1 MTNQSISVV
10 KSGSAIVGAFVTFTA
25 TVTTGDQLK
34 VKELSQ
40 VKGVVGMK
48 LSNWTAVEFTYTGN
62 ILTVTT
68 ANLISEPIIVTA
80 GGLA

>member
-1 MTNQSISVV
+1 LTNQSISVV
-10 KSGSAIVGAFVTFTA
+10 KSGSAIVGAYVTFTA

-34 VKELSQ
+34 IKELSQ
-40 VKGVVGMK
+40 VRGVVGMK

-68 ANLISEPIIVTA
+68 SNLLSEPIIVTA

>member
-10 KSGSAIVGAFVTFTA
+10 KSGSAIVGAYVTFTA

-34 VKELSQ
+34 IKELSQ
-40 VKGVVGMK
+40 VRGVVGMK

-68 ANLISEPIIVTA
+68 SNLLSEPIIVTA